1 MDNSKLKRCLITSVA
16 LIPLAFYMFPFAS
29 QWIIMTVFKNIT
41 IPLFGTSVS
50 VFSFF
55 KKWKVKTN
63 GLIEN
68 CFTEHWGRRHGQ
80 NDRVKTLLCIATLR
94 DRKRFVCLFVF
105 FKSNFFYFCKIQT
118 VDIRKI
124 SFSRKT
130 LNQKKRP
137 YPGKFVW
144 FCISITAPVNG

>member
-1 MDNSKLKRCLITSVA
+1 M
-16 LIPLAFYMFPFAS
+16 PLAFYMFPFAS

-55 KKWKVKTN
+55 KKWKVNTN

-68 CFTEHWGRRHGQ
+68 CFTAHWGRRHGQ

-105 FKSNFFYFCKIQT
+105 FKSNFFIFVKYKQWIFEKFHFQGKLWT
-118 VDIRKI
+118 RKKGLI
-124 SFSRKT
+124 LENLSGFVS
-130 LNQKKRP
+130 LSQHQWM
-137 YPGKFVW
+137 GK
-144 FCISITAPVNG
+144 C

>member
-16 LIPLAFYMFPFAS
+16 LMPLAFYMFPFAS

-68 CFTEHWGRRHGQ
+68 CFTAHWGRRHGQ

-94 DRKRFVCLFVF
+94 DRKRFVCLFFSNPIF
-105 FKSNFFYFCKIQT
+105 FIFVKYKQWIFEKFHFQGKLWT
-118 VDIRKI
+118 RKKGLI
-124 SFSRKT
+124 
-130 LNQKKRP
+130 L
-137 YPGKFVW
+137 VW